1 MGLLLGDLELP
12 RGDTVGVDRDALLL
26 RIEHRPPLNDQHIF
40 CICCKCGFN
49 FAPVLVC
56 EEHRIGGRCSAFG
69 EGNPLGNEGVL
80 GPCPTACVV
89 SPYSRALQTRSLG
102 HKGRVPVYVQWSQR
116 CGRCASEVLHPTH
129 RNISQAVLR
138 RRPLG
143 AAVWYSCLLKATVRD
158 FLSWSSNFLLV
169 VHHHGLLI
177 PPVRSFRL
185 PVTWFPLGHAC
196 KKAYMAFS
204 RDV

>member
-1 MGLLLGDLELP
+1 MFHEERVRDKTVHAVPGYPSLSQYVRVFLIDNEWTKKKLHCSFCGAQGSGVGLWLLGLLLGDLELP

-89 SPYSRALQTRSLG
+89 SQYSRALQTRSLG

-129 RNISQAVLR
+129 RNVPQAVL
-138 RRPLG
+138 
-143 AAVWYSCLLKATVRD
+143 
-158 FLSWSSNFLLV
+158 
-169 VHHHGLLI
+169 
-177 PPVRSFRL
+177 
-185 PVTWFPLGHAC
+185 
-196 KKAYMAFS
+196 
-204 RDV
+204 